1 MNFLEQYFNDNTKRL
16 IHKWRHYFEVYETHF
31 SKYRGKKPVV
41 LEIGVS
47 QGGSLQMWKS
57 YFGEGCTIIGLD
69 IDPEC
74 KKLEEPG
81 IQVHIGSQSDRNF
94 LRELKKKIPKVDILI
109 DDGGHTM
116 LQQIVSF
123 EELFD
128 HIKDDGI
135 YLCEDMHTSYWIAF
149 GGGHRRRGTMIE
161 YSKHFIDAINAWHS
175 EQPQLTVND
184 FTRTAHSLHYYD
196 SILVIH
202 KKKMEKPYT
211 VQSGNLSFIP
221 QVDTDIMGR
230 KPPAQS
236 LAKRAT
242 ESFYYRMNRL
252 ARFFRLPHVGK

>member
-1 MNFLEQYFNDNTKRL
+1 MNFLESYFNENSKRL
-16 IHKWRHYFEVYETHF
+16 IHKWRHYFEIYDAHF
-31 SKYRGKKPVV
+31 ARYRGKNPVV
-41 LEIGVS
+41 LEVGVS
-47 QGGSLQMWKS
+47 QGGSQQMWKS
-57 YFGEGCTIIGLD
+57 YFGEGSTIIGLD

-81 IQVHIGSQSDRNF
+81 IQIHIGSQSDRQC

-116 LQQIVSF
+116 EQQIVTF
-123 EELFD
+123 EEMYD

-149 GGGHRRRGTMIE
+149 GGGYRRRGTMIE
-161 YSKHFIDAINAWHS
+161 YCKNFVDYINAWHS
-175 EQPQLTVND
+175 EQPALTVNG
-184 FTRTAHSLHYYD
+184 FTRSAHSVHFYD
-196 SILVIH
+196 SIVVVQ
-202 KKKMEKPYT
+202 KRKMEKPYT

-221 QVDTDIMGR
+221 QVETDIMGR
-230 KPPAQS
+230 KPPSPS
-236 LAKRAT
+236 LSKRAV